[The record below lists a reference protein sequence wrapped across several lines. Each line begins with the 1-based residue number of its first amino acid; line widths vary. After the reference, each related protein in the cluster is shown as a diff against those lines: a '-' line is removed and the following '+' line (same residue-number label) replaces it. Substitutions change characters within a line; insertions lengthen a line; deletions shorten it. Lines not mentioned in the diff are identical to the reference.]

1 MIKIINLTNIQKDLT
16 FDYRYFLEGFRAF
29 HEGDYK
35 KAITVC
41 SPALEAALLNGIK
54 SFATS
59 KNIYF
64 LDKLLKK
71 YRMLGGYFALAK
83 DIDMELP
90 TQDYKTALLD
100 LRNDVVHNGYAPSKE
115 EADKYLKDVRL
126 YLDTFSTG
134 ILTT

>member
-1 MIKIINLTNIQKDLT
+1 MS
-16 FDYRYFLEGFRAF
+16 G
-29 HEGDYK
+29 K
-35 KAITVC
+35 KITVC

-54 SFATS
+54 NFAVK

-71 YRMLGGYFALAK
+71 YRMLGGYFALAC
-83 DIDMELP
+83 DIDMTLP

-100 LRNDVVHNGYAPSKE
+100 LRNEVVHNGYAPTKE

-126 YLDTFSTG
+126 YLDAFSNG
-134 ILTT
+134 ILT